1 MDGPHRHVAAQG
13 RGERKQITAV
23 FIDIVG
29 FSDVA
34 STADAEDLQHWLE
47 DYYAQSRAIIE
58 AHNGEVTEYL
68 GDGVVALFGLSK
80 SDELAAA
87 KAVSAAQKAV
97 QEINADYRGELRVR
111 LRAGIATGEV
121 VVRAADAAGS
131 LPRATGM
138 VTTLAQRIQE
148 RATPGTVM
156 LAESTKMLLRDTIPL
171 QEIPDQQLKGFADPQ
186 TLYQPMQRLPQP
198 RRSDAGPFVGRKAE
212 LARILSSREP
222 CLVIGQAGIGKTML
236 ARQLAEAQDH
246 VATFAANGVHTRA
259 SYQPFKDWIMQQTGT
274 ALPEFN
280 DLQAAFPTLDA
291 EAQRAL
297 ALVLGLPDGQRLLAE
312 QTNLALRPLIE
323 ASLWQAV
330 QAAQPDGL
338 LLFEDLHWLDNA
350 SFNVLVSMLISP
362 DANRYRILMTS
373 REDTK
378 IGRYLGN
385 LPVNMIALGPLCPE
399 EAESMLDALS
409 DGRVSEAERRA
420 LIDTAGGVPLFLEQL
435 FKRHRTDPHDRVPA
449 SLMDLLAEQID
460 ATGPAKP
467 VLQCAAAI
475 GRQFDSDLLGVL
487 AADYAPLDDHLD
499 LACGLGLVEALD
511 QDSWSFSHALLH
523 QAAYHGMLRATRVDY
538 HGRIAQ
544 YLQDH
549 HPDAVRRNP
558 ALLTDHLTLAQQY
571 VPAIRNYL
579 EVSQWALFQGAF
591 DDAEAH
597 ILAALSLCA
606 ETPADTDVTDLEIA
620 CHTALGSIRM
630 QVQGFTAPPVKEAFE
645 AVAQLAARQEDYSA
659 ANGPAFFGSF
669 SHAIIS
675 GDREGAKRFRDLL
688 GETAAHLSADA
699 AQGQVSLAA
708 LNLRICYNFYTG
720 NFRDQF
726 AGFARLRER
735 YDIARH
741 GSMIAQYGMDSFA
754 ATQMFEVVGRAM
766 CGETHLVPD
775 LLAETDA
782 HQAGLNVPVMLPYA
796 EVWGA
801 VPLFY
806 AGLNDMAV
814 ARAERGLA
822 TANAQAAAFWQTTGL
837 GWLHVMDPRRNDTEA
852 GLAEFAEVLR
862 VHEAMGARIGL
873 HYFRAYYAQALLR
886 HGQNEAAL
894 TAARQAIADSTASGL
909 VCWHAEILRLGA
921 DVCFQSMRQDE
932 GAKAL
937 TQAVDTATQQG
948 AHLWLLRAR
957 IDQYR
962 HEQAQAE
969 DLAAALA
976 LLPAKANPPEVA
988 IAKGLLQR

>member
-47 DYYAQSRAIIE
+47 DYYTQSRAIIE
-58 AHNGEVTEYL
+58 AHDGEVTEYL
-68 GDGVVALFGLSK
+68 GDGIVALFGLSK

-87 KAVSAAQKAV
+87 KAVSAAHKAV
-97 QEINADYRGELRVR
+97 QEIKADYRGELQVQ

-121 VVRAADAAGS
+121 VVRAADATGS

-148 RATPGTVM
+148 RAAPGTVM
-156 LAESTKMLLRDTIPL
+156 LAESTKRLLRDTIPL
-171 QEIPDQQLKGFADPQ
+171 QEIPDQQLKGFAEPQ
-186 TLYQPMQRLPQP
+186 TLYQPIERLPHAG
-198 RRSDAGPFVGRKAE
+198 RSDAGPFVGRKVE
-212 LARILSSREP
+212 LARIMSSREP
-222 CLVIGQAGIGKTML
+222 CLLIGQAGIGKTML
-236 ARQLAEAQDH
+236 ARQVAGNDVQA
-246 VATFAANGVHTRA
+246 ATFAANGVHTRA

-274 ALPEFN
+274 ALPEFG
-280 DLQAAFPTLDA
+280 DLQAAFPTLDS
-291 EAQRAL
+291 EVLRAL
-297 ALVLGLPDGQRLLAE
+297 ALVLGLAEGQRLLAE
-312 QTNLALRPLIE
+312 QTSLALRPRIE
-323 ASLWQAV
+323 ASLWQAI
-330 QAAQPDGL
+330 QAVQPDGL

-350 SFNVLVSMLISP
+350 SFNVLFNILVSP
-362 DANRYRILMTS
+362 EATRYRILMTS

-378 IGRYLGN
+378 IGRYLGH
-385 LPVNMIALGPLCPE
+385 LPINMIALGPLDE
-399 EAESMLDALS
+399 GESQSMLDALS
-409 DGRVSEAERRA
+409 KGQVSADERA
-420 LIDTAGGVPLFLEQL
+420 TLIETAGGVPLFLEQL
-435 FKRHRTDPHDRVPA
+435 FRRHRTDPRDRVPA

-475 GRQFDSDLLGVL
+475 GRQFNGELLGVL

-499 LACGLGLVEALD
+499 LACGLGLVEAVD
-511 QDSWSFSHALLH
+511 QDSWTFSHALLH

-544 YLQDH
+544 HLQEH
-549 HPDAVRRNP
+549 HADAVHRNP
-558 ALLTDHLTLAQQY
+558 ALLTDHLTLAQQH
-571 VPAIRNYL
+571 VPAIQNYL

-597 ILAALSLCA
+597 ILGALSLCA
-606 ETPADTDVTDLEIA
+606 ETPKDTDVTDLEIA

-645 AVAQLAARQEDYSA
+645 AVAQLAAAQDDYSA

-675 GDREGAKRFRDLL
+675 GDREGARRFRDLL
-688 GETAAHLSADA
+688 GETAAHLPEDA

-708 LNLRICYNFYTG
+708 LNLRICYDFYTG

-726 AGFARLRER
+726 DGFARLRDS

-741 GSMIAQYGMDSFA
+741 GPMIAHYGMDSFA
-754 ATQMFEVVGRAM
+754 ATQMFEIVGRAV

-782 HQAGLNVPVMLPYA
+782 HQAALNVPIMLPYA

-801 VPLFY
+801 VPLLY
-806 AGLNDMAV
+806 AGLNDKAIE
-814 ARAERGLA
+814 RAERGLA
-822 TANAQAAAFWQTTGL
+822 TANTQAAAFWQTTGL
-837 GWLHVMDPRRNDTEA
+837 GWLHVMDPSRNETEA
-852 GLAEFAEVLR
+852 GLAEFADVLR

-886 HGQNEAAL
+886 HGQNDAAL
-894 TAARQAIADSTASGL
+894 AAARQAIADSSASGL

-921 DVCFQSMRQDE
+921 DVCFRTMRQDE
-932 GAKAL
+932 GAKTLAK
-937 TQAVDTATQQG
+937 AADTATQQG

-962 HEQAQAE
+962 HALARDA
-969 DLAAALA
+969 DLKDALA
-976 LLPAKANPPEVA
+976 LMPAMANPPEVA
-988 IAKGLLQR
+988 ITKGLLQK

>member
-58 AHNGEVTEYL
+58 AHDGEITEYL
-68 GDGVVALFGLSK
+68 GDGVVALFGLYK

-186 TLYQPMQRLPQP
+186 TLYQPTQQVPQP
-198 RRSDAGPFVGRKAE
+198 RRSDSGPFVGRKAE

-236 ARQLAEAQDH
+236 ARQVSEAQDH

-274 ALPEFN
+274 ALPEFS
-280 DLQAAFPTLDA
+280 DLQAAFPTLDT

-297 ALVLGLPDGQRLLAE
+297 ALVLGLAEGQRLLVE
-312 QTNLALRPLIE
+312 QTNFALRPLIE
-323 ASLWQAV
+323 ASLWQAI

-350 SFNVLVSMLISP
+350 SFNVLVSMLISS

-399 EAESMLDALS
+399 ESESMLDALS
-409 DGRVSEAERRA
+409 HGRVTETERRA

-475 GRQFDSDLLGVL
+475 GRQFDGELLGVV
-487 AADYAPLDDHLD
+487 ATDYAPLDDHLD

-511 QDSWSFSHALLH
+511 DDTWRFSHALLH

-538 HGRIAQ
+538 HGRIARH
-544 YLQDH
+544 LQDH
-549 HPDAVRRNP
+549 HADAVRRNP
-558 ALLTDHLTLAQQY
+558 ALLTDHLTLAQQH
-571 VPAIRNYL
+571 VPAIQNYL

-606 ETPADTDVTDLEIA
+606 EAPADVDVTDLEIA
-620 CHTALGSIRM
+620 CNTALGSIRM
-630 QVQGFTAPPVKEAFE
+630 QTQGFTAPPVKEAFE
-645 AVAQLAARQEDYSA
+645 SVARLAGARHTHSA

-669 SHAIIS
+669 SHAIMS
-675 GDREGAKRFRDLL
+675 GDRPGAVRFRDLL
-688 GETAAHLSADA
+688 GETASHLPQDGACD
-699 AQGQVSLAA
+699 QVALAA
-708 LNLRICYNFYTG
+708 LNLRICYDFYTG

-726 AGFARLRER
+726 DGFTRLRDN

-741 GSMIAQYGMDSFA
+741 GPMIAQYGMDSFA
-754 ATQMFEVVGRAM
+754 ATQMFETVGRAI

-775 LLAETDA
+775 LVAETDA
-782 HQAGLNVPVMLPYA
+782 HQTLLNVPVMLPYA
-796 EVWGA
+796 QIWGA

-806 AGLNDMAV
+806 AGLTDQALD
-814 ARAERGLA
+814 RLKLGLA
-822 TANAQAAAFWQTTGL
+822 TAHAQAAIFWQNTGSA
-837 GWLHVMDPRRNDTEA
+837 WLHVMDPSQSDSDE
-852 GLAEFAEVLR
+852 GLAQFAELLQ
-862 VHEAMGARIGL
+862 VHEAIGARIGL
-873 HYFRAYYAQALLR
+873 PYFRAHYAQALLR
-886 HGQNEAAL
+886 QGQNEAAL
-894 TAARQAIADSTASGL
+894 AAARQAMIESAASGL
-909 VCWHAEILRLGA
+909 FCWHAETLRLGA
-921 DVCFQSMRQDE
+921 DACFRTMRQDE
-932 GAKAL
+932 GSKAL
-937 TQAVDTATQQG
+937 VQAVETASQQG

-962 HEQAQAE
+962 HEQIGAD
-969 DLAAALA
+969 DLAAALS
-976 LLPAKANPPEVA
+976 LLPADANPPEVA
-988 IAKGLLQR
+988 TAKGLLQR